1 LVTDATEWFAE
12 LDRHE
17 PEPFMAG
24 GRNQPTTPVG
34 PVLRELPARPQRL
47 HRAPQRQPSGRPDAA
62 GAALKD
68 GASVAVS
75 AVVAF
80 ELWYGTAKRARKQA
94 NRQRLETFFAGP
106 LELVPFDD
114 EDARAADELRAALET
129 AGTPIGAYD
138 LLIAGQALRYDATLV
153 TASTAEFSGSR
164 AVPGGLGLA
173 ELSQPTWSGGGLFA
187 GGADR
192 AGR

>member
-1 LVTDATEWFAE
+1 MNYL
-12 LDRHE
+12 LDTN
-17 PEPFMAG
+17 ACIALING
-24 GRNQPTTPVG
+24 TPPNVR
-34 PVLRELPARPQRL
+34 LRLEQ
-47 HRAPQRQPSGRPDAA
+47 
-62 GAALKD
+62 ALKD

-80 ELWYGTAKRARKQA
+80 ELWYGAAKSTRRQA

-114 EDARAADELRAALET
+114 EDARAAGEVRAVLES

-153 TASTAEFSGSR
+153 TANTAEFSRVS
-164 AVPGGLGLA
+164 
-173 ELSQPTWSGGGLFA
+173 ELRWEDWASPT
-187 GGADR
+187 
-192 AGR
+192 

>member
-1 LVTDATEWFAE
+1 MNYL
-12 LDRHE
+12 LDTNACIALINGS
-17 PEPFMAG
+17 PAG
-24 GRNQPTTPVG
+24 V
-34 PVLRELPARPQRL
+34 RPRL
-47 HRAPQRQPSGRPDAA
+47 ERA
-62 GAALKD
+62 LED

-80 ELWYGTAKRARKQA
+80 EFWYGAAKSARRQA

-114 EDARAADELRAALET
+114 EDARAAGEVRAALES

-153 TASTAEFSGSR
+153 TANTAEFSRVGDLRWEDWASP
-164 AVPGGLGLA
+164 A
-173 ELSQPTWSGGGLFA
+173 
-187 GGADR
+187 
-192 AGR
+192 